1 MKLDEFRCDRC
12 GKCSETCECFH
23 VESRPPTDS
32 EMLDWLLTERRTV
45 KSHIGGSGMV
55 YHFKSRGEITAAM
68 QAEKGKR

>member
-1 MKLDEFRCDRC
+1 MHKPHV
-12 GKCSETCECFH
+12 GFH
-23 VESRPPTDS
+23 NEQGVCPGCPHPPTDS
-32 EMLDWLLTERRTV
+32 EILDWLLTERRTV